1 MIRVLIVC
9 DRALVRAGLEHVL
22 EERPDMS
29 LAGAAENAEV
39 AASSLEQAAPAPDV
53 VLVDLSLPLAE
64 GLSATAQ
71 IARAASPSRVVVLGG
86 LGDAPQAR
94 RTMDAGASGF
104 LWKGADVA
112 ELCRAITTVHAG
124 ETYLSPEA
132 ANGNGVH
139 GESGSPDPAASPS
152 ASNGNSS
159 SRSRSNGA
167 GGGAAAGHASNGQN
181 GIDVSAAVASLSK
194 REFEVMCFL
203 ATGMTNREIAQELG
217 ISVKTIDTHRGHVLK
232 KLHLRNNSDITRF
245 AIRHS
250 LVGL

>member
-22 EERPDMS
+22 EERPDLS
-29 LAGAAENAEV
+29 LAGAAESADV
-39 AASSLEQAAPAPDV
+39 AASSLEQAAPGPDV

-71 IARAASPSRVVVLGG
+71 IARAASPTSRVVVLGG

-112 ELCRAITTVHAG
+112 ELCRAIATVHAG

-132 ANGNGVH
+132 TNGTGAHGHGHGHESNGT
-139 GESGSPDPAASPS
+139 SGS
-152 ASNGNSS
+152 ASNGHG
-159 SRSRSNGA
+159 SNGT
-167 GGGAAAGHASNGQN
+167 GDKNGTFRGVN
-181 GIDVSAAVASLSK
+181 VSEAVASLSK

-245 AIRHS
+245 AIRHG